1 MSNALQVISQEIYGI
16 RPSFEAVAVDRS
28 INFEREAGFAIQI
41 LGNSDYALTVAM
53 NNKQSVIDAVTNV
66 SAIGISLNP
75 AKKQAY
81 LVPRDKKICL
91 DISYMGLLDLAIAS
105 GSIMW
110 GQAELVH
117 ESDDFRL
124 NGFDRPPTHERAPF
138 AKNRGAIVGVYVV
151 AKTHSGDYL
160 TCTMTT
166 DEVDDIRNRS
176 SAWKA
181 FLEKKKS
188 CPWVTDYG
196 EMAKKTVIKRAYKT
210 WPKTDRL
217 DQAIHFLNTDG
228 EEGLELIRHQQQPA
242 GCPGEILSS
251 WCAKA
256 KTAGTEAELSKIWA
270 DGLAVIKPTKD
281 MRAYN
286 TFKEKVAARGTELKR
301 PANDGNTIDVQA
313 MEVPNREPGSDD
325 DLQAD
330 FERQMAKEQAQ

>member
-1 MSNALQVISQEIYGI
+1 MSNAIQTITNEIYGI

-41 LGNSDYALTVAM
+41 LGNNDYALGIAL

-81 LVPRDKKICL
+81 LVPRDQKICL

-124 NGFDRPPTHERAPF
+124 NGFDRPPTHERNPF
-138 AKNRGAIVGVYVV
+138 AKDRGEVVGVYVV

-160 TCTMTT
+160 TTTMT
-166 DEVDDIRNRS
+166 VDDVNDIRNRS
-176 SAWKA
+176 SAWKTWIS
-181 FLEKKKS
+181 KKKS

-196 EMAKKTVIKRAYKT
+196 EMAKKTVIKRASKT
-210 WPKTDRL
+210 WPKVDRL
-217 DQAIHFLNTDG
+217 DKAIHLLNTDG
-228 EEGLELIRHQQQPA
+228 DEGLESIRQQQPA
-242 GCPGEILSS
+242 GCPEEVLSS

-256 KTAGTEAELSKIWA
+256 KTAPTEDALGKVWT

-286 TFKEKVAARGTELKR
+286 TFKEKVAARGAELKKS
-301 PANDGNTIDVQA
+301 PEDGKTVDVQA
-313 MEVPNREPGSDD
+313 REVPREPGSDD
-325 DLQAD
+325 ELVAD
-330 FERQMAKEQAQ
+330 FQRQLAKEGQQ